1 MQTLFPSDKKGGL
14 KTIKK
19 LSLPLKSLRNTRGV
33 SSVISTIIITG
44 ALMVILLIA
53 SFVATNV
60 LSLQLSSTEFE
71 IAKKNMLVID
81 STIQDVA
88 LRLGSS
94 SFVQFNM
101 QAGGIGISQPKTET
115 FQITVSE
122 GPLLTTPLSLTTYDL
137 IYRAPTQTS
146 AAAII
151 LRGNETI
158 RDSSAI
164 TTSQPQGYI
173 EVYHNEGAKIK
184 LEYDRV
190 KVIEVGRIDDQT
202 NLVEIKII
210 TIEKGDTTGSGVVN
224 VRLQNTNMETYSYS
238 TSLVED
244 EQVIFDYADKQTTLN
259 FNLIGETVFLV
270 TVITIQVNI
279 T

>member
-19 LSLPLKSLRNTRGV
+19 LYLTPKSLRNKRGV

-53 SFVATNV
+53 SFVATNL

-101 QAGGIGISQPKTET
+101 QAGGIGISQPKTQT
-115 FQITVSE
+115 FQITVNE
-122 GPLLTTPLSLTTYDL
+122 GSLLTTPLSLTTYDL

-173 EVYHNEGAKIK
+173 EVYHYEGAKIK

-210 TIEKGDTTGSGVVN
+210 TIEKGETTGSGVVN